1 VGVAR
6 GAVAVQGL
14 GNQRKA
20 GIGHAQTFAAVG
32 VQQALDPA
40 AGQQLDLDEILARP
54 AGTAP
59 ELAQALDMDTA
70 GRGHGVIFAPECKKP
85 PAGGRGGLGFE
96 ALRVYGRSRLGRPA
110 RPGTGRLVEAVVAVL
125 GTAKKVQT
133 LPVGK
138 FKLEL
143 V

>member
-1 VGVAR
+1 
-6 GAVAVQGL
+6 
-14 GNQRKA
+14 
-20 GIGHAQTFAAVG
+20 
-32 VQQALDPA
+32 
-40 AGQQLDLDEILARP
+40 
-54 AGTAP
+54 
-59 ELAQALDMDTA
+59 M
-70 GRGHGVIFAPECKKP
+70 
-85 PAGGRGGLGFE
+85 GFE